1 MFYYNKKES
10 ALFFVIAFCL
20 FILSPL
26 FSFPYIIY
34 GIYRRYKGAVFCF
47 ILFLGILAYISIPY
61 EDLYRQMLN
70 FYTFKSHGVT
80 YADVQ
85 LNGIIVYIYRLFI
98 NYNIPFDYIR
108 LLQIPVSFALLYS
121 IFKNKIENSIIE
133 YSYKEINV
141 RFLLLFLFFDLL
153 YTIYGVRY
161 GFALSF
167 YLYGMYL
174 AIDQEKIKKAIVFFF
189 LAIAFHQAFLFLGI
203 LSLFFYKLKVSTKT
217 AIILGLF
224 SIFVTNIGIG
234 LLGKELLGARYDW
247 YFSGK
252 GDNASYSHMTMF
264 GLLGFFLPKI
274 CVIPYVHLVLK
285 KQVQESKWHRI
296 SVVWLVI
303 SLMFLSNA
311 VLFYRTWWVFM
322 SIGIYMLL
330 DIEQFYIISYKCIR
344 RLIISGILF
353 CCFNSFAYHNMLAA
367 IPFSE
372 LSKPIP
378 FILSHSYSKEDVI
391 KYNILKR

>member
-1 MFYYNKKES
+1 
-10 ALFFVIAFCL
+10 
-20 FILSPL
+20 
-26 FSFPYIIY
+26 
-34 GIYRRYKGAVFCF
+34 
-47 ILFLGILAYISIPY
+47 
-61 EDLYRQMLN
+61 MLN
-70 FYTFKSHGVT
+70 FYTFKSHSVT

-133 YSYKEINV
+133 YSYKEINI

-203 LSLFFYKLKVSTKT
+203 LSLFFYKLKVSTKM

-224 SIFVTNIGIG
+224 SIFVTNIGVG

-252 GDNASYSHMTMF
+252 GANVSYSYMTMF

-285 KQVQESKWHRI
+285 KQVKESKWYRI

-322 SIGIYMLL
+322 AIGIYMLL

-367 IPFSE
+367 IPFAE

-378 FILSHSYSKEDVI
+378 FILSHSYSKEDVV
-391 KYNILKR
+391 KYNILKH